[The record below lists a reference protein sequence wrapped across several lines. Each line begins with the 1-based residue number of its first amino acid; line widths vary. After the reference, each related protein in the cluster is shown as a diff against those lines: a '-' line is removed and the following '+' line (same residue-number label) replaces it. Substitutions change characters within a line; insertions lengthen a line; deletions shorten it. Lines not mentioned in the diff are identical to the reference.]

1 MRCKILHESKNRM
14 RVHLFQKHMTCA
26 EADKVEYFLLS
37 LPFIDE
43 VKVSERTSDATI
55 RYDDKKRAELI
66 KELAGF
72 SLTSTEVAVPE
83 HTGRELTHSYQD
95 RMFYLIARRA
105 ISRVFLPI
113 SIRNVITAFKAVPYI
128 FEGIK
133 SIVKGKLTVS
143 VLDAASIVV
152 SMIRRDFDTA
162 GSVIFLLSV
171 GDLMDEWTRK
181 KSVADLAS
189 AMALNVDKV
198 WQVNDDGTEVL
209 VDINRIKLEDTVVV
223 RTGNMVPLDGVV
235 IDGVAEINQASI
247 TGESLPVHKEPGGYV
262 YAGTVLEEGEI
273 KVCVK
278 KTVGSGQYD
287 RIAQMIEESEKLK
300 SSAEENAFRMAD
312 KLVPYTFGATALT
325 YLLTR
330 NVTRATSILMVD
342 FCCALKLSIP
352 IAVLSAMREAGHHH
366 ISVKGGKF
374 LEKVA
379 EADTIVFD
387 KTGTLTYACP
397 TVKDVIAFD
406 GSDKDEMLRLAACL
420 EEHYPHSMANAVVRA
435 AEEKGLDHE
444 EKHSKL
450 EYVVAHG
457 IASSIEGE
465 KVVIGSYHFVF
476 EDEGCIISDDEQEK
490 FKNLTDEYSHL
501 YMAIG
506 GRVKAAI
513 MIDDPVKSESRE
525 VVQKLKDLELRVVM
539 LTGDSSRVA
548 KRVAKELGVDEVK
561 AQVLPEDK
569 AAFVEEEHKAGRTC
583 IMIGDGVND
592 SPALSAA
599 DAGIAINSGAAI
611 AREVADIMISEDDL
625 SSLIILRQL
634 GVELQ
639 KRMKGNYRK
648 IVGFNAGL
656 ILLGAFGILQP
667 TMTALLHNGSTIA
680 ISMKSMTNLL
690 EKDSTTISK

>member
-1 MRCKILHESKNRM
+1 M
-14 RVHLFQKHMTCA
+14 
-26 EADKVEYFLLS
+26 
-37 LPFIDE
+37 
-43 VKVSERTSDATI
+43 
-55 RYDDKKRAELI
+55 
-66 KELAGF
+66 
-72 SLTSTEVAVPE
+72 
-83 HTGRELTHSYQD
+83 
-95 RMFYLIARRA
+95 
-105 ISRVFLPI
+105 SRFAFPI
-113 SIRNVITAFKAVPYI
+113 SIRRIVTAVKSVPYVI
-128 FEGIK
+128 EGIR
-133 SIVKGKLTVS
+133 SLMKGKLAVS
-143 VLDAASIVV
+143 VLDAASIMV

-162 GSVIFLLSV
+162 GSVIFLLGV

-189 AMALNVDKV
+189 AMALNVDRV
-198 WQVNDDGTEVL
+198 WQVTDDGEETL
-209 VDINRIKLEDTVVV
+209 VGINGIKPGDTIVV
-223 RTGNMVPLDGVV
+223 RIGNMVPLDGVV
-235 IDGVAEINQASI
+235 IEGVAEINQASI

-273 KVCVK
+273 KVNVK
-278 KTVGSGQYD
+278 KAVGSGQYD
-287 RIAQMIEESEKLK
+287 RITQMIEESEKLK
-300 SSAEENAFRMAD
+300 STAEENAFRMAD
-312 KLVPYTFGATALT
+312 RLVPYTFGATALT

-352 IAVLSAMREAGHHH
+352 IAVLSAMREAGQHH

-397 TVKDVIAFD
+397 KVKDIVTFD
-406 GSDKDEMLRLAACL
+406 GADKDEMLRLAACL
-420 EEHYPHSMANAVVRA
+420 EEHYPHSMANAVVKA
-435 AEEKGLDHE
+435 AEEKGLVHE
-444 EKHSKL
+444 EKHSKV

-476 EDEGCIISDDEQEK
+476 EDEGCVISEDEQDK
-490 FKNLTDEYSHL
+490 FENLSDAYSHL

-513 MIDDPVKSESRE
+513 MIDDPVKSEAKE
-525 VVQKLKDLELRVVM
+525 VVQKLQALGLKVVM
-539 LTGDSSRVA
+539 LTGDSTRVA
-548 KRVAKELGVDEVK
+548 NRVASELGVDEVRS
-561 AQVLPEDK
+561 QVLPEDK
-569 AAFVEEEHKAGRTC
+569 AAFVEEEHKKGRTC

-625 SSLIILRQL
+625 GSLVVLRQL
-634 GVELQ
+634 GTELQ

-656 ILLGAFGILQP
+656 ILLGATGVLQP

-690 EKDSTTISK
+690 GTVFPT

>member
-1 MRCKILHESKNRM
+1 MKCKILHESKNRM
-14 RVHLFQKHMTCA
+14 RVHLYRKYMTCN
-26 EADKVEYFLLS
+26 EADKVEYFILG
-37 LPFIDE
+37 LPY
-43 VKVSERTSDATI
+43 VSNAKVRERISDATI
-55 RYDDKKRAELI
+55 IYDSRKRKELI
-66 KELAGF
+66 KELSEF
-72 SLTSTEVAVPE
+72 SLKNTEVAVPD
-83 HTGRELTHSYQD
+83 HTARELTHSYQD
-95 RMFYLIARRA
+95 RMFYLIARR
-105 ISRVFLPI
+105 IVTRTVFPI
-113 SIRNVITAFKAVPYI
+113 SIRNIITAVKAVPYI
-128 FEGIK
+128 LEGVR
-133 SIVKGKLTVS
+133 SLARRKLTVS
-143 VLDAASIVV
+143 VLDASSITV
-152 SMIRRDFDTA
+152 SMLRRDTDTA
-162 GSVIFLLSV
+162 GNVIFLLSV

-189 AMALNVDKV
+189 AMSLNIDKV
-198 WQVNDDGTEVL
+198 WKIDNGEEKL
-209 VDINRIKLEDTVVV
+209 VDINRIRPEDTIVV
-223 RTGNMVPLDGVV
+223 RTGNMIPLDGLVA
-235 IDGVAEINQASI
+235 DGVAEINQASI

-273 KVCVK
+273 KITVK
-278 KTVGSGQYD
+278 KNVGSGQYD
-287 RIAQMIEESEKLK
+287 RIARMIEESEKLK
-300 SSAEENAFRMAD
+300 STAEENAFRMAD

-330 NVTRATSILMVD
+330 NATRATSILMVD

-352 IAVLSAMREAGHHH
+352 IAVLSAMREASQHH

-397 TVKDVIAFD
+397 TVKDIVTFD

-420 EEHYPHSMANAVVRA
+420 EEHYPHSVANAVVKA
-435 AEEKGLDHE
+435 AEEKGLVHE
-444 EKHSKL
+444 EKHSKV

-457 IASSIEGE
+457 IASSIDGE

-476 EDEGCIISDDEQEK
+476 EDEGCVIADNEREK
-490 FKNLTDEYSHL
+490 FENLSDEYSHL

-513 MIDDPVKSESRE
+513 MIEDPVKKEAGE
-525 VVQKLKDLELRVVM
+525 VVKKLQALGLKVVM

-548 KRVAKELGVDEVK
+548 KRVARELEVDEVK

-569 AAFVEEEHKAGRTC
+569 AAFIEEEHAAGRTC

-592 SPALSAA
+592 SPALSVA

-625 SSLIILRQL
+625 HSLVTLRQL
-634 GVELQ
+634 GVELK
-639 KRMKGNYRK
+639 KRMKGNYHK

-656 ILLGAFGILQP
+656 ILLGATGILQP

-680 ISMKSMTNLL
+680 ISMRSMTDLL
-690 EKDSTTISK
+690 EK

>member
-1 MRCKILHESKNRM
+1 
-14 RVHLFQKHMTCA
+14 MTCA
-26 EADKVEYFLLS
+26 EADKVEYYLLG
-37 LPFIDE
+37 LPYVNE
-43 VKVSERTSDATI
+43 VKVSERTSDAVI
-55 RYDDKKRAELI
+55 RYDDRKKERLI
-66 KELAGF
+66 RDLSTF
-72 SLTSTEVAVPE
+72 DLYSTEVTVPE

-95 RMFYLIARRA
+95 RMFYLVARRI
-105 ISRVFLPI
+105 ISRAVLPI
-113 SIRNVITAFKAVPYI
+113 SLRSIITAVKSIPYVI
-128 FEGIK
+128 EGIK
-133 SIVKGKLTVS
+133 SLIKGKLTVS
-143 VLDAASIVV
+143 VLDAASIAV
-152 SMIRRDFDTA
+152 SMVRKDFDTA

-181 KSVADLAS
+181 KSVADLAG

-198 WQVNDDGTEVL
+198 WQVTDDGEEILT
-209 VDINRIKLEDTVVV
+209 DINDVKLEDTIVV

-235 IDGVAEINQASI
+235 MDGVAEINQASI

-262 YAGTVLEEGEI
+262 YAGTVLEEGE
-273 KVCVK
+273 VHVAVK
-278 KTVGSGQYD
+278 KTVGSGHYD
-287 RIAQMIEESEKLK
+287 RITQMIEESEKLK
-300 SSAEENAFRMAD
+300 SAAEEKAFRMAD
-312 KLVPYTFGATALT
+312 RLVPYTFGATALT

-352 IAVLSAMREAGHHH
+352 IAVLSAMREAGQHH

-379 EADTIVFD
+379 EADTIIFD

-397 TVKDVIAFD
+397 SVKEVIPFD
-406 GSDKDEMLRLAACL
+406 GADKDEMLRLAACL
-420 EEHYPHSMANAVVRA
+420 EEHYPHSMANAVVKA
-435 AEEKGLDHE
+435 AEDAGLVHE
-444 EKHSKL
+444 EQHSKV

-457 IASSIEGE
+457 IASSINGE
-465 KVVIGSYHFVF
+465 KVIIGSYHFVF
-476 EDEGCIISDDEQEK
+476 EDEGCVIADNEREK
-490 FKNLTDEYSHL
+490 FDTLSDAYSHL

-513 MIDDPVKSESRE
+513 MIDDPVKAEARE
-525 VVQKLKDLELRVVM
+525 VVKELQSLGLKVVM

-548 KRVAKELGVDEVK
+548 KRVARELGVDEVK

-569 AAFVEEEHKAGRTC
+569 ARYVEEEHKAGRTC

-625 SSLIILRQL
+625 HSLVILRQL

-656 ILLGAFGILQP
+656 IALGAAGILQP

-680 ISMKSMTNLL
+680 ISMKSMTDLL
-690 EKDSTTISK
+690 EKSKE

>member
-14 RVHLFQKHMTCA
+14 RVHLFCKYMSFD
-26 EADKVEYFLLS
+26 EADRVEYFLLG
-37 LPFIDE
+37 LPFVYE

-55 RYDDKKRAELI
+55 RYDGRKRKKLI
-66 KELAGF
+66 DALAHF
-72 SLTSTEVAVPE
+72 DIVTTEVSVPE
-83 HTGRELTHSYQD
+83 HTGRALAHEYQD
-95 RMFYLIARRA
+95 RMFYLIARRVINRLFMPVRIRDIIAVVKA
-105 ISRVFLPI
+105 IPHVWEGLKSVF
-113 SIRNVITAFKAVPYI
+113 
-128 FEGIK
+128 
-133 SIVKGKLTVS
+133 KGKLTVP
-143 VLDAASIVV
+143 VLDAASISV
-152 SMIRRDFDTA
+152 SLIRRDFDTA
-162 GSVIFLLSV
+162 GSVVFLLSV

-198 WQVNDDGTEVL
+198 WQKTTDGEEVL
-209 VDINRIKLEDTVVV
+209 VDINKIKIDDTIVV
-223 RTGNMVPLDGVV
+223 RTGNMIPLDGVV
-235 IDGVAEINQASI
+235 KSGAAEINQASI
-247 TGESLPVHKEPGGYV
+247 TGESMPVHKEPGGYV

-273 KVCVK
+273 YITVK
-278 KTVGSGQYD
+278 KLVGSGQYD

-312 KLVPYTFGATALT
+312 RLVPYTFGATALT

-352 IAVLSAMREAGHHH
+352 IAVLSAMREAGQHH

-397 TVKDVIAFD
+397 TVKDVITFD
-406 GSDKDEMLRLAACL
+406 GADRDEMLRLAACL
-420 EEHYPHSMANAVVRA
+420 EEHYPHSVANAVVKA
-435 AEEKGLDHE
+435 AEEKGLVHE
-444 EKHSKL
+444 EKHSKV

-457 IASSIEGE
+457 IASTIDEQ
-465 KVVIGSYHFVF
+465 KVIIGSYHFVI
-476 EDEGCIISDDEQEK
+476 EDEGSVIPDDEIEK
-490 FKNLTDEYSHL
+490 FKNMSDEYSHL

-506 GRVKAAI
+506 GRVKAVL
-513 MIDDPVKSESRE
+513 MIDDPVKAESKE
-525 VVQKLKDLELRVVM
+525 VVEKLQSLGLRVVM

-548 KRVAKELGVDEVK
+548 KRVAKEIGVDEVR

-569 AAFVEEEHKAGRTC
+569 AAFVEEEHRAGRTC

-639 KRMKGNYRK
+639 KRMKGNYRR
-648 IVGFNAGL
+648 IVGFNGGL
-656 ILLGAFGILQP
+656 ILLGAVGVLQP

-690 EKDSTTISK
+690 D

>member
-1 MRCKILHESKNRM
+1 MKCKILHESKNRM
-14 RVHLFQKHMTCA
+14 RVHLFQKYMTCD
-26 EADKVEYFLLS
+26 EADKVEYFLLG
-37 LPFIDE
+37 LPYVSE

-55 RYDDKKRAELI
+55 RYQEKYRDNLI
-66 KELAGF
+66 EQLSTF

-83 HTGRELTHSYQD
+83 HTGRELVHSYQD
-95 RMFYLIARRA
+95 RMFYLVARRA
-105 ISRVFLPI
+105 ISRLFFPM
-113 SIRNVITAFKAVPYI
+113 SIRNVITVVKSIPYI
-128 FEGIK
+128 WEGIK
-133 SIVKGKLTVS
+133 SLAKGKLKVS
-143 VLDAASIVV
+143 VLDATSILV
-152 SMIRRDFDTA
+152 SMLRRDFDTA

-189 AMALNVDKV
+189 AMSLNVEKV
-198 WQVNDDGTEVL
+198 WQINDDGEEIL
-209 VDINRIKLEDTVVV
+209 VDINHINKDDTIVV
-223 RTGNMVPLDGVV
+223 RTGNMVPLDGVI

-247 TGESLPVHKEPGGYV
+247 TGESLPVHKEVGGYV
-262 YAGTVLEEGEI
+262 YAGTVLEEGEL
-273 KVCVK
+273 KVSVK
-278 KTVGSGQYD
+278 KTQGSGQYD
-287 RIAQMIEESEKLK
+287 RITQMIEESEKLK
-300 SSAEENAFRMAD
+300 STAEENAFKMAD
-312 KLVPYTFGATALT
+312 RLVPYTLGATALT

-352 IAVLSAMREAGHHH
+352 IAVLSAMREAGQHH

-397 TVKDVIAFD
+397 KVKDVITFD
-406 GSDKDEMLRLAACL
+406 NADKDEMLRLAACL
-420 EEHYPHSMANAVVRA
+420 EEHYPHSMANAVVKA
-435 AEEKGLDHE
+435 AEEKGLVHE
-444 EKHSKL
+444 EKHSKV

-457 IASSIEGE
+457 IASSIDGE
-465 KVVIGSYHFVF
+465 KVIIGSYHFVF
-476 EDEGCIISDDEQEK
+476 EDEGCVIADSEKEK
-490 FKNLTDEYSHL
+490 FENLSDEYSHL

-506 GRVKAAI
+506 GKVKAAI
-513 MIDDPVKSESRE
+513 MIDDPVKTEAKE
-525 VVQKLKDLELRVVM
+525 VIQSLRSLGLRVVM

-548 KRVAKELGVDEVK
+548 KRVARELGVDEVR

-569 AAFVEEEHKAGRTC
+569 AAFVEEEHKAGRSC

-625 SSLIILRQL
+625 NSLVVLRQL

-639 KRMKGNYRK
+639 RRMKGNYHK
-648 IVGFNAGL
+648 IVSFNAGL
-656 ILLGAFGILQP
+656 ILLGAIGILQP
-667 TMTALLHNGSTIA
+667 TMTALLHNGSTIL
-680 ISMKSMTNLL
+680 ISMKSMTNLI
-690 EKDSTTISK
+690 EK

>member
-14 RVHLFQKHMTCA
+14 RVHLFRKYMSCD
-26 EADKVEYFLLS
+26 EADKVEYFLLG
-37 LPFIDE
+37 LPYVNE
-43 VKVSERTSDATI
+43 VKVSERTSDAVI
-55 RYDDKKRAELI
+55 RYDDRKRESLI
-66 KELAGF
+66 SDLSKFDL
-72 SLTSTEVAVPE
+72 SSTEVAVPE
-83 HTGRELTHSYQD
+83 HTGRELVHSYQD
-95 RMFYLIARRA
+95 RMFYLIARR
-105 ISRVFLPI
+105 IVSRTLFPVSLR
-113 SIRNVITAFKAVPYI
+113 SVITAIKSVPYI
-128 FEGIK
+128 IEGAK
-133 SIVKGKLTVS
+133 RLLKGKLAVS
-143 VLDAASIVV
+143 VLDAASIAV
-152 SMIRRDFDTA
+152 SMLRRDFDTA
-162 GSVIFLLSV
+162 GSVIFLLGV

-198 WQVNDDGTEVL
+198 WQVTENGEEVL
-209 VDINRIKLEDTVVV
+209 VDINKVKLEDKIVV
-223 RTGNMVPLDGVV
+223 RTGNMVPLDGLV

-273 KVCVK
+273 TVAVK

-287 RIAQMIEESEKLK
+287 RITQMIEESEKLK
-300 SSAEENAFRMAD
+300 STAEENAFRMAD
-312 KLVPYTFGATALT
+312 RLVPYTFGATALT

-352 IAVLSAMREAGHHH
+352 IAVLSAMREAGQHH

-379 EADTIVFD
+379 EADTIIFD

-397 TVKDVIAFD
+397 SVKDVIPFD
-406 GSDKDEMLRLAACL
+406 GADKDEMLRLAACL
-420 EEHYPHSMANAVVRA
+420 EEHYPHSMANAVVKA
-435 AEEKGLDHE
+435 AEEKGLVHE
-444 EKHSKL
+444 EQHSKV

-457 IASSIEGE
+457 IASSIDGE
-465 KVVIGSYHFVF
+465 KVIIGSYHFVF
-476 EDEGCIISDDEQEK
+476 EDEGCVISDDEREK
-490 FKNLTDEYSHL
+490 FENLSDAYSHL

-513 MIDDPVKSESRE
+513 MIDDPVKKESKD
-525 VVQKLKDLELRVVM
+525 VVKKLQSLGLKVVM

-548 KRVAKELGVDEVK
+548 KRVARELGVDEVK

-569 AAFVEEEHKAGRTC
+569 ARYVEEEHKAGRTC

-625 SSLIILRQL
+625 NSLVILREL

-656 ILLGAFGILQP
+656 IALGAAGILQP

-690 EKDSTTISK
+690 ERKE

>member
-1 MRCKILHESKNRM
+1 MERGIYMRCKILHESKNRM
-14 RVHLFQKHMTCA
+14 RVHLFRKYMTCA

-37 LPFIDE
+37 LPYVRE

-55 RYDDKKRAELI
+55 RYNEKHREEMISSLASFDLI
-66 KELAGF
+66 N
-72 SLTSTEVAVPE
+72 TEVVVPE
-83 HTGRELTHSYQD
+83 HTGRELSHDYQD
-95 RMFYLIARRA
+95 RMFYLVARRA
-105 ISRVFLPI
+105 VSRLFLPI
-113 SIRNVITAFKAVPYI
+113 SLRNVITAFKAVPYLI
-128 FEGIK
+128 EGLK
-133 SIVKGKLTVS
+133 SLAHGKLKVS
-143 VLDAASIVV
+143 VLDAASIMV
-152 SMIRRDFDTA
+152 SMFRRDFDTA
-162 GSVIFLLSV
+162 GSVIFLLGV

-198 WQVNDDGTEVL
+198 WQLNDSGEEIL
-209 VDINRIKLEDTVVV
+209 VDINSIKSDDTIVV

-235 IDGVAEINQASI
+235 IDGVAEVNQASI

-273 KVCVK
+273 KVSVK

-287 RIAQMIEESEKLK
+287 RITQMIEESEKLK
-300 SSAEENAFRMAD
+300 SAAEENAFRMAD
-312 KLVPYTFGATALT
+312 RLVPYTFGATALT

-352 IAVLSAMREAGHHH
+352 IAVLSAMREAGQHH

-379 EADTIVFD
+379 EADTIIFD

-397 TVKDVIAFD
+397 TVKDVIPFD
-406 GSDKDEMLRLAACL
+406 NSDKDEMLRLAACL
-420 EEHYPHSMANAVVRA
+420 EEHYPHSMANAVVKA
-435 AEEKGLDHE
+435 AADKGLDHE
-444 EKHSKL
+444 EKHSKV

-457 IASSIEGE
+457 IASSIDGE

-476 EDEGCIISDDEQEK
+476 EDEGCSISDDEREK
-490 FKNLTDEYSHL
+490 FDNLSDEYSHL

-506 GRVKAAI
+506 GKVKAAI
-513 MIDDPVKSESRE
+513 MIEDPVKSEAKE
-525 VVQKLKDLELRVVM
+525 VIQNLKSLGLRVVM

-548 KRVAKELGVDEVK
+548 KRVAGELGVDEVR

-569 AAFVEEEHKAGRTC
+569 AAFVEEEHRAGRTC

-611 AREVADIMISEDDL
+611 AREVADIMISEDNL
-625 SSLIILRQL
+625 SSLVILRRI

-639 KRMKGNYRK
+639 KRMKSNYQK
-648 IVGFNAGL
+648 IVGFNSGL
-656 ILLGAFGILQP
+656 IILGAVGLLQP

-680 ISMKSMTNLL
+680 ISLKSMTNLI
-690 EKDSTTISK
+690 EKN

>member
-14 RVHLFQKHMTCA
+14 RVRLFRKYMTCA
-26 EADKVEYFLLS
+26 EADKVEYYLLG
-37 LPFIDE
+37 LPYVNE
-43 VKVSERTSDATI
+43 VKVSERTSDAVI
-55 RYDDKKRAELI
+55 RYDDRKRERLI
-66 KELAGF
+66 RDLSTF
-72 SLTSTEVAVPE
+72 DLYSTEVTVPE

-95 RMFYLIARRA
+95 RMFYLVARRI
-105 ISRVFLPI
+105 ISRAVLPI
-113 SIRNVITAFKAVPYI
+113 SLRSIITAVKSIPYVI
-128 FEGIK
+128 EGIK
-133 SIVKGKLTVS
+133 SLIKGKLTVS
-143 VLDAASIVV
+143 VLDAASIAV
-152 SMIRRDFDTA
+152 SMVRKDFDTA

-181 KSVADLAS
+181 KSVADLAG

-198 WQVNDDGTEVL
+198 WQVTDGGEEILT
-209 VDINRIKLEDTVVV
+209 DINDEKLEDTIVV

-262 YAGTVLEEGEI
+262 YAGTVLEEGEVRI
-273 KVCVK
+273 AVK
-278 KTVGSGQYD
+278 KTVGSGHYD
-287 RIAQMIEESEKLK
+287 RITQMIEESEKLK
-300 SSAEENAFRMAD
+300 SAAEEKAFRMAD
-312 KLVPYTFGATALT
+312 RLVPYTFGATALT

-352 IAVLSAMREAGHHH
+352 IAVLSAMREAGQHH

-379 EADTIVFD
+379 EADTIIFD

-397 TVKDVIAFD
+397 SVKEVIPFD
-406 GSDKDEMLRLAACL
+406 GADKDEMLRLAACL
-420 EEHYPHSMANAVVRA
+420 EEHYPHSMANAVVKA
-435 AEEKGLDHE
+435 AEDAGLVHE
-444 EKHSKL
+444 EQHSKV

-457 IASSIEGE
+457 IASSINGE
-465 KVVIGSYHFVF
+465 KVIIGSYHFVF
-476 EDEGCIISDDEQEK
+476 EDEGCVIADNEREK
-490 FKNLTDEYSHL
+490 FNALSDAYSHL

-513 MIDDPVKSESRE
+513 MIDDPVKAEARE
-525 VVQKLKDLELRVVM
+525 VVKELQSLGLKVVM

-548 KRVAKELGVDEVK
+548 KRVARELGVDEVK

-569 AAFVEEEHKAGRTC
+569 ARYVEEEHKAGRTC

-592 SPALSAA
+592 LPALSAA

-625 SSLIILRQL
+625 HSLVILRQL

-656 ILLGAFGILQP
+656 IALGAAGILQP

-680 ISMKSMTNLL
+680 ISMKSMTDLL
-690 EKDSTTISK
+690 GKSKE

>member
-1 MRCKILHESKNRM
+1 MKCKILHESKNRM
-14 RVHLFQKHMTCA
+14 RVHLYRKYMTCS
-26 EADKVEYFLLS
+26 EADKVEFFLLG
-37 LPFIDE
+37 LPY
-43 VKVSERTSDATI
+43 VSNAKVRERTSDATI
-55 RYDDKKRAELI
+55 IYDSRKRKELI
-66 KELAGF
+66 RELSEF
-72 SLTSTEVAVPE
+72 SLKNTEVAVPD
-83 HTGRELTHSYQD
+83 HTARELTHSYQD
-95 RMFYLIARRA
+95 RMFYLIARR
-105 ISRVFLPI
+105 IVTRTVFPI
-113 SIRNVITAFKAVPYI
+113 SIRNIITAVKAVPYI
-128 FEGIK
+128 LEGVR
-133 SIVKGKLTVS
+133 SLARRKLTVS
-143 VLDAASIVV
+143 VLDASSITV
-152 SMIRRDFDTA
+152 SMLRRDTNTA
-162 GSVIFLLSV
+162 GNVIFLLSV

-189 AMALNVDKV
+189 AMSLNIDKV
-198 WQVNDDGTEVL
+198 WKIDNGEEKL
-209 VDINRIKLEDTVVV
+209 VDINRIRPEDTIVV
-223 RTGNMVPLDGVV
+223 RTGNMIPLDGLVA
-235 IDGVAEINQASI
+235 DGVAEINQASI

-273 KVCVK
+273 RITVK
-278 KTVGSGQYD
+278 KNVGSGQYD
-287 RIAQMIEESEKLK
+287 RIARMIEESEKLK
-300 SSAEENAFRMAD
+300 STAEENAFRMAD

-330 NVTRATSILMVD
+330 NATRATSILMVD

-352 IAVLSAMREAGHHH
+352 IAVLSAMREASQHH

-397 TVKDVIAFD
+397 TVKDIVTFD
-406 GSDKDEMLRLAACL
+406 GSDKNEMLRLAACL
-420 EEHYPHSMANAVVRA
+420 EEHYPHSVANAVVKA
-435 AEEKGLDHE
+435 AEEKGLVHE
-444 EKHSKL
+444 EKHSKV

-457 IASSIEGE
+457 IASSIDGE

-476 EDEGCIISDDEQEK
+476 EDEGCVIADNEREK
-490 FKNLTDEYSHL
+490 FENLSDEYSHL

-513 MIDDPVKSESRE
+513 MIEDPVKKEAGE
-525 VVQKLKDLELRVVM
+525 VVKKLQALGLKVVM

-548 KRVAKELGVDEVK
+548 KRVARELEVDEVK

-569 AAFVEEEHKAGRTC
+569 AAFIEKEHAAGRTC

-592 SPALSAA
+592 SPALSVA

-625 SSLIILRQL
+625 HSLVTLRQL
-634 GVELQ
+634 GVELK
-639 KRMKGNYRK
+639 KRMKGNYHK

-656 ILLGAFGILQP
+656 ILLGATGILQP

-680 ISMKSMTNLL
+680 ISMRSMTDLL
-690 EKDSTTISK
+690 EK

>member
-1 MRCKILHESKNRM
+1 MKCKILHESKNRM
-14 RVHLFQKHMTCA
+14 RVHFFRKYMTFE

-37 LPFIDE
+37 LPYVDE

-55 RYDDKKRAELI
+55 RYNDKNREQLI
-66 KELAGF
+66 SDLSQF
-72 SLTSTEVAVPE
+72 SLTGTEVAVPE

-105 ISRVFLPI
+105 ISRMFFPV
-113 SIRNVITAFKAVPYI
+113 SIRNVITVVKSVPYI
-128 FEGIK
+128 IEGLK
-133 SIVKGKLTVS
+133 SLAKGKLKVS
-143 VLDAASIVV
+143 VLDAASILV

-162 GSVIFLLSV
+162 GSVIFLLGV

-198 WQVNDDGTEVL
+198 WHVTETGEEVL
-209 VDINRIKLEDTVVV
+209 VDINHINVGDTIVV

-235 IDGVAEINQASI
+235 IDGIAEINQASI

-273 KVCVK
+273 KLLVK

-287 RIAQMIEESEKLK
+287 RITQMIEESEKLK
-300 SSAEENAFRMAD
+300 STAEENAFRMAD
-312 KLVPYTFGATALT
+312 RLVPYTFGATALT

-352 IAVLSAMREAGHHH
+352 IAVLSAMREAGQHH

-387 KTGTLTYACP
+387 KTGTLTYSCP
-397 TVKDVIAFD
+397 SVKDVITFD
-406 GSDKDEMLRLAACL
+406 GADKDEMLRLAACL
-420 EEHYPHSMANAVVRA
+420 EEHYPHSVANAVVKA
-435 AEEKGLDHE
+435 AQEKGLTHE
-444 EKHSKL
+444 EKHSKV

-457 IASSIEGE
+457 IASSLDGE
-465 KVVIGSYHFVF
+465 KVIIGSYHFVF
-476 EDEGCIISDDEQEK
+476 EDEGCTISDEEQSK
-490 FKNLTDEYSHL
+490 FENLSDEYSHL
-501 YMAIG
+501 YMAMG
-506 GRVKAAI
+506 GKVKAAI
-513 MIDDPVKSESRE
+513 MIEDPVKKEAKD
-525 VVQKLKDLELRVVM
+525 VVEKLQSLGLRVVM

-548 KRVAKELGVDEVK
+548 KRVARELGVDEVR

-625 SSLIILRQL
+625 NSLVILRQL

-656 ILLGAFGILQP
+656 ILLGAVGLLQP

-690 EKDSTTISK
+690 EKEV

>member
-1 MRCKILHESKNRM
+1 MKCKILHESKNRM
-14 RVHLFQKHMTCA
+14 RVHLYRKYMTCS
-26 EADKVEYFLLS
+26 EADKVEYFLLG
-37 LPFIDE
+37 LPY
-43 VKVSERTSDATI
+43 VSNAKVRERTSDATI
-55 RYDDKKRAELI
+55 IYDSRKRQELI
-66 KELAGF
+66 KELSGF
-72 SLTSTEVAVPE
+72 SLKNTEVAVPD
-83 HTGRELTHSYQD
+83 HTARELTHSYQD
-95 RMFYLIARRA
+95 RMFYLIARR
-105 ISRVFLPI
+105 IVTRTVFPI
-113 SIRNVITAFKAVPYI
+113 SIRNIITAVKAVPYI
-128 FEGIK
+128 LEGVR
-133 SIVKGKLTVS
+133 SLARRKLTVS
-143 VLDAASIVV
+143 VLDASSITV
-152 SMIRRDFDTA
+152 SMLRRDADTA
-162 GSVIFLLSV
+162 GNVIFLLGV

-189 AMALNVDKV
+189 AMSLNIDKV
-198 WQVNDDGTEVL
+198 WKIDNGEEKL
-209 VDINRIKLEDTVVV
+209 VDINRIRPENTIVV
-223 RTGNMVPLDGVV
+223 RTGNMIPLDGLVA
-235 IDGVAEINQASI
+235 DGVAEINQASI

-273 KVCVK
+273 RITVK
-278 KTVGSGQYD
+278 KNVGSGQYD
-287 RIAQMIEESEKLK
+287 RIARMIEESEKLK
-300 SSAEENAFRMAD
+300 STAEENAFRMAD

-330 NVTRATSILMVD
+330 NATRATSILMVD

-352 IAVLSAMREAGHHH
+352 IAVLSAMREASQHH

-397 TVKDVIAFD
+397 TVKDIVTFD

-420 EEHYPHSMANAVVRA
+420 EEHYPHSVANAVVKA
-435 AEEKGLDHE
+435 AEEKGLVHE
-444 EKHSKL
+444 EKHSKV

-457 IASSIEGE
+457 IASSIDGE

-476 EDEGCIISDDEQEK
+476 EDEGCVISDDEREK
-490 FKNLTDEYSHL
+490 FEKLSDAYSHL

-513 MIDDPVKSESRE
+513 MIDDPVKKEAKE
-525 VVQKLKDLELRVVM
+525 VVKKLQALGLKVVM

-548 KRVAKELGVDEVK
+548 KRVARELEVDEVR

-569 AAFVEEEHKAGRTC
+569 AAFIEEEHAAGRTC

-592 SPALSAA
+592 SPALSVA

-625 SSLIILRQL
+625 NSLVTLRRL
-634 GVELQ
+634 GVELK
-639 KRMKGNYRK
+639 KRMKGNYHK

-656 ILLGAFGILQP
+656 ILLGATGILQP

-680 ISMKSMTNLL
+680 ISMRSMTDLL
-690 EKDSTTISK
+690 EK

>member
-1 MRCKILHESKNRM
+1 MRCKILHETGSRM
-14 RVHLFQKHMTCA
+14 RVHLYRKYMTFE

-37 LPFIDE
+37 LPYVDE
-43 VKVSERTSDATI
+43 VKVSERTSDAVI
-55 RYDDKKRAELI
+55 VYNGRKRESLI
-66 KELAGF
+66 KALSEF
-72 SLTSTEVAVPE
+72 SLTDTEVAVPE
-83 HTGRELTHSYQD
+83 HTGRELTHDYQD
-95 RMFYLIARRA
+95 RMFYLIARRV
-105 ISRVFLPI
+105 ISRLAFPI
-113 SIRNVITAFKAVPYI
+113 SFRNIITVIKSVPYI
-128 FEGIK
+128 IEGLK
-133 SIVKGKLTVS
+133 TLAKGKLKVS
-143 VLDAASIVV
+143 VLDATSILV
-152 SMIRRDFDTA
+152 SMLRRDFDTA

-198 WQVNDDGTEVL
+198 WQVNGSDEEVL
-209 VDINRIKLEDTVVV
+209 VDINRIKVDDTIVV
-223 RTGNMVPLDGVV
+223 RTGNMVPLDGIV

-273 KVCVK
+273 KVSVK

-287 RIAQMIEESEKLK
+287 KIAKMIEESEKLK
-300 SSAEENAFRMAD
+300 SVAEENAFRMAD

-352 IAVLSAMREAGHHH
+352 IAVLSAMREAGQHH

-387 KTGTLTYACP
+387 KTGTLTYSCP
-397 TVKDVIAFD
+397 SVKDVVTFD

-420 EEHYPHSMANAVVRA
+420 EEHYPHSVANAVVKA
-435 AEEKGLDHE
+435 AAEKGLDHE
-444 EKHSKL
+444 EKHSKV

-457 IASSIEGE
+457 IASSIDGE
-465 KVVIGSYHFVF
+465 KVIIGSYHFVF
-476 EDEGCIISDDEQEK
+476 EDEGCIVSDDEKEK
-490 FKNLTDEYSHL
+490 FENLSDAYSHL

-513 MIDDPVKSESRE
+513 MIDDPVKPEAKS
-525 VVQKLKDLELRVVM
+525 VVEKLQSLGLKVVM

-548 KRVAKELGVDEVK
+548 KRVARELGVDEVR

-569 AAFVEEEHKAGRTC
+569 AKYVEEEHKARRTC

-625 SSLIILRQL
+625 DSLVILRQL
-634 GVELQ
+634 GTELQ
-639 KRMKGNYRK
+639 KRLKGNYRK
-648 IVGFNAGL
+648 IVGFNASL
-656 ILLGAFGILQP
+656 IALGAAGILQP

-690 EKDSTTISK
+690 V

>member
-14 RVHLFQKHMTCA
+14 RVHLFRKYMTCD
-26 EADKVEYFLLS
+26 EADKVEYFLLA
-37 LPFIDE
+37 LPYVRE

-55 RYDDKKRAELI
+55 IYQEKYREDLI
-66 KELAGF
+66 KSLSEF
-72 SLTSTEVAVPE
+72 SLTGTEVAVPE
-83 HTGRELTHSYQD
+83 HTGRELTHDYQD

-105 ISRVFLPI
+105 ISRLLLPKTI
-113 SIRNVITAFKAVPYI
+113 RIVVTVVKSIPYI
-128 FEGIK
+128 WEGLK
-133 SIVKGKLTVS
+133 SLVKGKLKVS
-143 VLDAASIVV
+143 VLDATSILV
-152 SMIRRDFDTA
+152 SMLRRDFDTA

-198 WQVNDDGTEVL
+198 WQVNEDGEEIL
-209 VDINRIKLEDTVVV
+209 VDINRINLEDTIVV

-235 IDGVAEINQASI
+235 VDGVAEINQASI
-247 TGESLPVHKEPGGYV
+247 TGESLPVHKEVGGYV

-273 KVCVK
+273 KVLVK
-278 KTVGSGQYD
+278 KTQGSGQYD
-287 RIAQMIEESEKLK
+287 RITQMIEESEKLK
-300 SSAEENAFRMAD
+300 STAEENAFRMAD
-312 KLVPYTFGATALT
+312 KLVPYTLGATVLT

-352 IAVLSAMREAGHHH
+352 IAVLSAMREAGQHH

-397 TVKDVIAFD
+397 SVKDIVTFD
-406 GSDKDEMLRLAACL
+406 NADKDEMLRLAACL
-420 EEHYPHSMANAVVRA
+420 EEHYPHSMANAVVKA
-435 AEEKGLDHE
+435 AEEKGLIHE
-444 EKHSKL
+444 EKHSKV

-457 IASSIEGE
+457 IASSIDGE

-476 EDEGCIISDDEQEK
+476 EDEGCIIAENEKEK
-490 FKNLTDEYSHL
+490 FENLSDEYSHL

-513 MIDDPVKSESRE
+513 MIDDPVKSEA
-525 VVQKLKDLELRVVM
+525 KDVIQNLRSLGLRVVM

-548 KRVAKELGVDEVK
+548 KRVARELGVDEVR

-569 AAFVEEEHKAGRTC
+569 AAFVEEEHKAGRSC

-625 SSLIILRQL
+625 SSLIVLRRL
-634 GVELQ
+634 GIELQ

-648 IVGFNAGL
+648 IVSFNAGL
-656 ILLGAFGILQP
+656 IILGAMGILQP
-667 TMTALLHNGSTIA
+667 TMTALLHNGSTIL
-680 ISMKSMTNLL
+680 ISMKSMTNLID
-690 EKDSTTISK
+690 K

>member
-14 RVHLFQKHMTCA
+14 RVHLFRKYMTCA

-37 LPFIDE
+37 LPYVKE

-55 RYDDKKRAELI
+55 RYNDKNRDTLINELSQ
-66 KELAGF
+66 F
-72 SLTSTEVAVPE
+72 SLTSTEVVVPE
-83 HTGRELTHSYQD
+83 HTGRGLTHSYQD

-105 ISRVFLPI
+105 ISRLFLPI
-113 SIRNVITAFKAVPYI
+113 SIRNVITVFKSVPYVI
-128 FEGIK
+128 EGLK
-133 SIVKGKLTVS
+133 SLAKGKLKVS
-143 VLDAASIVV
+143 VLDAASIMV

-198 WQVNDDGTEVL
+198 WQVNDDGEEIL
-209 VDINRIKLEDTVVV
+209 VSINNIKVDDTIVV
-223 RTGNMVPLDGVV
+223 RTGNMVPLDGLI

-247 TGESLPVHKEPGGYV
+247 TGESLPVHKEVGGYV

-287 RIAQMIEESEKLK
+287 RITQMIEESEKLK
-300 SSAEENAFRMAD
+300 STAEENAFRMAD

-352 IAVLSAMREAGHHH
+352 IAVLSAMREAGQHH

-387 KTGTLTYACP
+387 KTGTLTHACP
-397 TVKDVIAFD
+397 TVKDVITFD
-406 GSDKDEMLRLAACL
+406 GEDKDEMLRLAACL
-420 EEHYPHSMANAVVRA
+420 EEHYPHSVANAVVKA
-435 AEEKGLDHE
+435 AEDKGLIHE
-444 EKHSKL
+444 EKHSKV

-457 IASSIEGE
+457 IASSIDGE

-476 EDEGCIISDDEQEK
+476 EDEGCVIADEEQDK
-490 FKNLTDEYSHL
+490 FRNLSDEYSHL

-513 MIDDPVKSESRE
+513 MIDDPVKLEAKE
-525 VVQKLKDLELRVVM
+525 VIERLQALGLRVVM

-656 ILLGAFGILQP
+656 ILLGAVGILQP

-690 EKDSTTISK
+690 EKEE